1 MNEKSNT
8 KFNSSFK
15 TNSNSNP
22 FPKLVPRGSIN
33 INQKSKKEENEEIS
47 RVATYNSN
55 LHNKGNSF
63 LSKLKMFD
71 PNITKDTEIIIER
84 RNTEKKRQ
92 EEEKKRKKEE
102 NEKRKKKKLKKRK
115 KKKKKE

>member
-33 INQKSKKEENEEIS
+33 INQKPKKEENEEIS
-47 RVATYNSN
+47 RV
-55 LHNKGNSF
+55 
-63 LSKLKMFD
+63 
-71 PNITKDTEIIIER
+71 
-84 RNTEKKRQ
+84 
-92 EEEKKRKKEE
+92 
-102 NEKRKKKKLKKRK
+102 
-115 KKKKKE
+115 